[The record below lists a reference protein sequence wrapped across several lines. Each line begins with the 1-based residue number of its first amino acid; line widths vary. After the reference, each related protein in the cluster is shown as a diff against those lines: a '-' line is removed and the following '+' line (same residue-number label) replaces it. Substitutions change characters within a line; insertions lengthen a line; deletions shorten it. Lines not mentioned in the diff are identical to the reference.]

1 MAMIQQ
7 EMSIPE
13 ILEQFPNTKRVFE
26 RYGLYPERY
35 KAMAYENIHASAL
48 VHQIPLETL
57 LSELNETARN

>member
-1 MAMIQQ
+1 MTMIQQ

-35 KAMAYENIHASAL
+35 KAMAFENVYASAL
-48 VHQIPLETL
+48 VHQIPLKSL
-57 LSELNETARN
+57 LTELNESAGI